1 MIFIIESGST
11 KSDWVLVDDKSKQTF
26 YKTIGFN
33 PYFHSAELVSS
44 EIKKNKEIIGHASSV
59 KKIFFYGAGCS
70 SEKMNNTIE
79 KGIQSVFKDAEIFV
93 EHDLLACAFATY
105 EGEPGISCII
115 GTGSNSCHF
124 DGVNLN
130 EEVPALGYVLGDEGS
145 ASFIGKRLVSDF
157 LYKRLPAEIAED
169 FYLTYQLDKDE
180 IITSIYNKPNA
191 NVYLASFSRFA
202 GKHMENP
209 YVKMIVREGF
219 AMFADIHIACFEACR
234 EVPIHF
240 VGSVGAI
247 FHELLADVLAE
258 RGMNLGQIIRKP
270 VDGLIKYHVEYLKIL
285 DIYQAKS

>member
-145 ASFIGKRLVSDF
+145 GSYFGKFLLSSFLYHKLPTDLLKDFQDTYALTEADIVSGVYQKESPNVFIASFMPFVVKHKKHKFFNDVLVKGLQHF
-157 LYKRLPAEIAED
+157 MEVHVCCYKD
-169 FYLTYQLDKDE
+169 YLDT
-180 IITSIYNKPNA
+180 P
-191 NVYLASFSRFA
+191 V
-202 GKHMENP
+202 
-209 YVKMIVREGF
+209 
-219 AMFADIHIACFEACR
+219 
-234 EVPIHF
+234 HF
-240 VGSVGAI
+240 VGSLSVLLED
-247 FHELLADVLAE
+247 ELRIAAD
-258 RGMNLGQIIRKP
+258 NLGIEIRSVIAKP
-270 VDGLIKYHVEYLKIL
+270 IQNLVDYHLKYILKNEM
-285 DIYQAKS
+285 A

>member
-26 YKTIGFN
+26 YNTIGFN

-70 SEKMNNTIE
+70 SEKMNNKIA

-145 ASFIGKRLVSDF
+145 GSYFGKFLLSSFLYHKLPTDLLKDFQDTYALTEADIVSGVYQKESPNVFIASFMPFVVKHKKHKFFNDVLVKGLQHF
-157 LYKRLPAEIAED
+157 MEVHVCCYKD
-169 FYLTYQLDKDE
+169 YLDT
-180 IITSIYNKPNA
+180 P
-191 NVYLASFSRFA
+191 V
-202 GKHMENP
+202 
-209 YVKMIVREGF
+209 
-219 AMFADIHIACFEACR
+219 
-234 EVPIHF
+234 HF
-240 VGSVGAI
+240 VGSLSVLLED
-247 FHELLADVLAE
+247 ELRIAAE
-258 RGMNLGQIIRKP
+258 NLGIEIRSVTAKP
-270 VDGLIKYHVEYLKIL
+270 IQNLVDYHLKYILKNEM
-285 DIYQAKS
+285 A

>member
-26 YKTIGFN
+26 YNTIGFN

-70 SEKMNNTIE
+70 SEKMNNKIE

-145 ASFIGKRLVSDF
+145 GSYFGKFLLSSFLYHKLPTDLLKDFQDTYALTEADIVSGVYQKESPNVFIASFMPFVVKHKKHKFFNDVLVKGLQHF
-157 LYKRLPAEIAED
+157 MEVHVCCYKD
-169 FYLTYQLDKDE
+169 YLDT
-180 IITSIYNKPNA
+180 P
-191 NVYLASFSRFA
+191 V
-202 GKHMENP
+202 
-209 YVKMIVREGF
+209 
-219 AMFADIHIACFEACR
+219 
-234 EVPIHF
+234 HF
-240 VGSVGAI
+240 VGSLSVLLED
-247 FHELLADVLAE
+247 ELRIAAD
-258 RGMNLGQIIRKP
+258 NLGIEIRSVTAKP
-270 VDGLIKYHVEYLKIL
+270 IQNLVDYHLKYILKNEM
-285 DIYQAKS
+285 A

>member
-145 ASFIGKRLVSDF
+145 GSYFGKFLLSSFLYHKLPTDLLKDFQDTYALTEADIVSCVYQKESPNVFIASFMPFIVKHKKHKFFNDVLVKGLQHF
-157 LYKRLPAEIAED
+157 MEVHVCCYKD
-169 FYLTYQLDKDE
+169 YLDT
-180 IITSIYNKPNA
+180 P
-191 NVYLASFSRFA
+191 V
-202 GKHMENP
+202 
-209 YVKMIVREGF
+209 
-219 AMFADIHIACFEACR
+219 
-234 EVPIHF
+234 HF
-240 VGSVGAI
+240 VGSLSVLLED
-247 FHELLADVLAE
+247 ELRIAAD
-258 RGMNLGQIIRKP
+258 NLGIEIRSVTAKP
-270 VDGLIKYHVEYLKIL
+270 IQNLVDYHLKYILKNEM
-285 DIYQAKS
+285 A